1 MDRKRLFSSVK
12 RIVIK
17 VGSAVIADAEGL
29 NLEVLRSICNQIARL
44 KKEEELLITIV
55 SSGAVAAGTAKLKD
69 IVPVVKTVPEKQALA
84 AVGQGRLMHAYE
96 EAFDKFNIHVAQILL
111 TRTGLISRHRYVN
124 AKNTIQTLLNWGI
137 IPIVN
142 ENDTVS
148 TEELQFTDNDTLA
161 VLVLN
166 LMDADILICLSDID
180 CLYDKDPRKFSD
192 AQPIKVVDRVDEHIL
207 AMAGEGPG
215 RAGRGGMKSKLLA
228 ARTATSC
235 GVPVIIAKGREENII
250 ERLFAGEE
258 LGTLFLP
265 RKKRL
270 YGRKPWIALA
280 LKRQGRL
287 YLDDGAVSALLDR
300 GKSLLPV
307 GIKGVEGDFDAGD
320 CVVCVSPNGREVA
333 VGITN
338 YNSRELLKICGCHS
352 SQICEKIGYNGDTE
366 VIHRDNMVVFE

>member
-148 TEELQFTDNDTLA
+148 IEELQFTDNDTLA

>member
-1 MDRKRLFSSVK
+1 MDRKELFSSVK

-17 VGSAVIADAEGL
+17 VGSAVIADEKDL
-29 NLEVLRSICNQIARL
+29 NLDVLRSLCNQIAKL
-44 KKEEELLITIV
+44 KKEKRLLVTIV
-55 SSGAVAAGTAKLKD
+55 SSGAVAAGSAKLKD
-69 IVPVVKTVPEKQALA
+69 IVSTIKSVPEKQALA
-84 AVGQGRLMHAYE
+84 AVGQGRLMQAYE

-124 AKNTIQTLLNWGI
+124 AKNTVQTLLNWGI

-166 LMDADILICLSDID
+166 LMDADLLICLSDID
-180 CLYDKDPRKFSD
+180 CLYDKDPRKFKD
-192 AQPIKVVDRVDEHIL
+192 AAPVRVVERVDDKIL
-207 AMAGEGPG
+207 NMAGEGPG

-235 GVPVIIAKGREENII
+235 GVPVIIAKGREENVI
-250 ERLFAGEE
+250 ERLFEGEE

-265 RKKRL
+265 REKRL

-280 LKRQGRL
+280 LSREGKL
-287 YLDDGAVSALLDR
+287 YLDAGAVNAILKR

-307 GIKGVEGDFDAGD
+307 GIKKIEGDFDAGD
-320 CVVCVSPNGREVA
+320 CVVCMSPDNKEIA

-338 YNSRELLKICGCHS
+338 YNSKELLKICGCHS
-352 SQICEKIGYNGDTE
+352 RQIYEKIGYNGDAE